1 MANPRRGT
9 RFPLDWLADWAPE
22 VMPGRLHATPGP
34 DTGWCQS
41 PSLMTKAEV
50 MRRLREDVLAD
61 KSMRSA
67 AARYNVSPQYLSK
80 VLLEQKP
87 LGPKLLGALGL
98 KRVRRVE
105 YQPIA

>member
-9 RFPLDWLADWAPE
+9 RFPLDWLADWRF
-22 VMPGRLHATPGP
+22 GK
-34 DTGWCQS
+34 
-41 PSLMTKAEV
+41 MTKAEV